1 MSSFERCLPGQQRLL
16 CVRHAVSRVSRIC
29 TWAAVSILIYL
40 SLSLFSLSVSLS
52 LLLIYIYINIS
63 CHARVIQAFQFLMQL
78 TWTPMPVLS
87 LLKRRREVS
96 SGFVMLQ
103 LVVAGI
109 DNDHFIS
116 N

>member
-1 MSSFERCLPGQQRLL
+1 
-16 CVRHAVSRVSRIC
+16 
-29 TWAAVSILIYL
+29 
-40 SLSLFSLSVSLS
+40 
-52 LLLIYIYINIS
+52 
-63 CHARVIQAFQFLMQL
+63 
-78 TWTPMPVLS
+78 MPVLS

>member
-1 MSSFERCLPGQQRLL
+1 VG
-16 CVRHAVSRVSRIC
+16 SREHIN
-29 TWAAVSILIYL
+29 L
-40 SLSLFSLSVSLS
+40 SLSL
-52 LLLIYIYINIS
+52 IYISTY
-63 CHARVIQAFQFLMQL
+63 HARVIQAFQFLMQL